1 MDKDSDIKPIIISAV
16 IIANIIMNTL
26 TIAVMLK
33 YPVLRE
39 DCSALFM
46 FSLTL
51 SDLAMGCISMP
62 ISAAICSR
70 ATPTVRHMTTYLPE
84 VQLLCIGWFTVNSL
98 YSLCW
103 MTVSKMV
110 ALLKPLHYEQILSR
124 KRCYGII
131 AFNWLFGVAV
141 AATKLNNG
149 ALWNMHSCTLAL
161 PARGDAVSVLAII
174 VNGVSIVVP
183 SIVLIYATVR
193 IVRVVIHTHRA
204 IASQVNAVA
213 APGTETGA
221 GLVTLKALHSAR
233 NVIIICLMML
243 LLTLP
248 ILVVTSMVHFV
259 RELPLMAPVLF
270 IATWLLHC
278 NTFVNSLLY
287 LVLFRSVRTKTNR
300 LFTAMYRYVRG
311 E

>member
-62 ISAAICSR
+62 ISAAVCSR

-193 IVRVVIHTHRA
+193 IVRVGYTHSSGHRFSGERRRRPRHRNRRWTRHVKG
-204 IASQVNAVA
+204 ASLRQKRHHHLSDDVA
-213 APGTETGA
+213 ANAANPRGHVDGSLRQ
-221 GLVTLKALHSAR
+221 GVTIDGSSPLYRHVALA
-233 NVIIICLMML
+233 L
-243 LLTLP
+243 
-248 ILVVTSMVHFV
+248 
-259 RELPLMAPVLF
+259 
-270 IATWLLHC
+270 
-278 NTFVNSLLY
+278 
-287 LVLFRSVRTKTNR
+287 
-300 LFTAMYRYVRG
+300 
-311 E
+311 